1 MGYIENN
8 LIPGEQVLFKTRLHS
23 VTIFFHAIV
32 GMIIGLLGLFCLY
45 KSMTGRDDPDAQ
57 SKIWAIFG
65 GILVVMSIVA
75 MIYAIM
81 KRNATEMAVTNRRI
95 LIKTGILS
103 RRSIELLLSRVESIV
118 ITEPFFGRML
128 GYGSVIVRGTGGTP
142 EPFDYIARPKEF
154 RRCVQEQ
161 IEATQG
167 QNRPGGMV

>member
-23 VTIFFHAIV
+23 VTIFFQAIV
-32 GMIIGLLGLFCLY
+32 GASLALLGLFCLY
-45 KSMTGRDDPDAQ
+45 KSLTGRDDPDAQ

-65 GILVVMSIVA
+65 GILVLMGAVSVIA
-75 MIYAIM
+75 AIL

-103 RRSIELLLSRVESIV
+103 QRSIELLLSRVESIV
-118 ITEPFFGRML
+118 INESFLGRIL
-128 GYGSVIVRGTGGTP
+128 GYGSVVVRGTGGTP
-142 EPFDYIARPKEF
+142 ESFDYIARPKGF

-167 QNRPGGMV
+167 PNRPAGTV